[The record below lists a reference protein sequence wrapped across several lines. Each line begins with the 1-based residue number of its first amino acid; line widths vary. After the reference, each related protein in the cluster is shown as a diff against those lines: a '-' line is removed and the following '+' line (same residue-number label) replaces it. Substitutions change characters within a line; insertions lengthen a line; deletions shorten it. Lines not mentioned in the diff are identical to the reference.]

1 MRWIASTNHKDIGT
15 MYLLTGL
22 GFGVLR
28 SGGSGVIRLELASP
42 GQNIVDGL
50 LYNMLVT
57 LHGLVM
63 IFFFV
68 MPMLIR
74 RFGNWLI
81 PLLVGCPDMAFPR
94 LNNLSFWLLLPASL
108 LMLWASVFMR
118 GPGSGWTIYPPL
130 SWKEDMYMDVMIF
143 SLHLARLSSIFRG
156 INFLCTL
163 WLMGPKR
170 MIVYNSYLFCWA
182 MMATSFMLVT
192 TLPVLAAAITML
204 LFDRHFNSAYFN
216 VTGGGDPILFQHL
229 FWFFGHPE
237 VYVLILPRFGMIT
250 HVLTWHCGMDKCMAY
265 YGMIW
270 SIVSIWILR
279 FIVWAHH
286 MYSVGMDTDSK
297 FYFTAA
303 TAIIAIPT
311 GIKIFTWIAHFH
323 AYLINSY
330 AAVYW
335 VVLFIFMFSMGG
347 FTGVVLSNASTD
359 LLLHDT
365 YYVVGHF
372 HYVLSMGAVFAIIM
386 GWYHWMP
393 VFVGSHF
400 SVVIT
405 KVFQV
410 RMFFR
415 VNLCF
420 MPMHYLGTLR
430 MPRRYISSVPK
441 LSNYNKLCTYGAFMS
456 MFFLAVGLWG
466 LYNSLESSI
475 YYLSHVR
482 WGDASVM
489 YGMPS
494 KRHSH
499 IQMPLIMCL
508 PKRTYKGQW
517 CSKG

>member
-1 MRWIASTNHKDIGT
+1 

-28 SGGSGVIRLELASP
+28 YGGSGVIRLELASP

-156 INFLCTL
+156 INFVCTL

-216 VTGGGDPILFQHL
+216 VTGGRDPILFQHL

-279 FIVWAHH
+279 
-286 MYSVGMDTDSK
+286 
-297 FYFTAA
+297 
-303 TAIIAIPT
+303 
-311 GIKIFTWIAHFH
+311 
-323 AYLINSY
+323 
-330 AAVYW
+330 
-335 VVLFIFMFSMGG
+335 FMFSMGG

-489 YGMPS
+489 YGMP
-494 KRHSH
+494 
-499 IQMPLIMCL
+499 
-508 PKRTYKGQW
+508 
-517 CSKG
+517 

>member
-1 MRWIASTNHKDIGT
+1 MG
-15 MYLLTGL
+15 
-22 GFGVLR
+22 
-28 SGGSGVIRLELASP
+28 
-42 GQNIVDGL
+42 
-50 LYNMLVT
+50 LVT

-68 MPMLIR
+68 MPMLIGG
-74 RFGNWLI
+74 FGNWLI

-108 LMLWASVFMR
+108 LMLWASVFMG
-118 GPGSGWTIYPPL
+118 GPGSRWTIYPPL

-143 SLHLARLSSIFRG
+143 SLHLAGLSSIFRG

-170 MIVYNSYLFCWA
+170 MIIYNSYLFCWA

-237 VYVLILPRFGMIT
+237 VYVLILPGFGMIT
-250 HVLTWHCGMDKCMAY
+250 HVLTWHC
-265 YGMIW
+265 
-270 SIVSIWILR
+270 
-279 FIVWAHH
+279 
-286 MYSVGMDTDSK
+286 GMDTDSK

-335 VVLFIFMFSMGG
+335 VVLFIFMFSMGR

-372 HYVLSMGAVFAIIM
+372 HY
-386 GWYHWMP
+386 
-393 VFVGSHF
+393 
-400 SVVIT
+400 
-405 KVFQV
+405 
-410 RMFFR
+410 
-415 VNLCF
+415 
-420 MPMHYLGTLR
+420 
-430 MPRRYISSVPK
+430 
-441 LSNYNKLCTYGAFMS
+441 
-456 MFFLAVGLWG
+456 
-466 LYNSLESSI
+466 
-475 YYLSHVR
+475 
-482 WGDASVM
+482 
-489 YGMPS
+489 
-494 KRHSH
+494 
-499 IQMPLIMCL
+499 
-508 PKRTYKGQW
+508 
-517 CSKG
+517 